1 MKVFQLIF
9 PSFLIK
15 QARYFY
21 IILMLGSSS
30 CSKLICD
37 EFPPF
42 EPVPAIN
49 AILVPGRNVN
59 VHVSQVEA
67 IDDTP
72 PLHINEAL
80 ITLYRN
86 GDSVAEMPLFRSGLY
101 YSHEPIRAG
110 EIYSCSIRIDGF
122 PDLYCKDSIPSNTRV
137 RITDYTN
144 TAKVNEEGGYNA
156 GVTIEFQDDPT
167 TEDYYEVIID
177 KRTEYS
183 RYSVYAFDET
193 SEVLLNEGLE
203 PYFTESLVFSDEL
216 MEESNISMTLD
227 FEGTNNRKCYYNDSC
242 VFKVFEHALIVELR
256 HVSREYYMFKKD
268 FYFYEKNL
276 YTQFTE
282 GTSTAF
288 SLYSNIENGL
298 GIFAGFTASVDS
310 IWVPDAIIPAK

>member
-30 CSKLICD
+30 CSMLISD

-42 EPVPAIN
+42 EPVPVIN

-59 VHVSQVEA
+59 VHVSQVET

-101 YSHEPIRAG
+101 YSHEPVRAG

-156 GVTIEFQDDPT
+156 GVTIEFQD
-167 TEDYYEVIID
+167 EKAQKV
-177 KRTEYS
+177 
-183 RYSVYAFDET
+183 VVT
-193 SEVLLNEGLE
+193 SEPDV
-203 PYFTESLVFSDEL
+203 
-216 MEESNISMTLD
+216 
-227 FEGTNNRKCYYNDSC
+227 
-242 VFKVFEHALIVELR
+242 A
-256 HVSREYYMFKKD
+256 
-268 FYFYEKNL
+268 
-276 YTQFTE
+276 
-282 GTSTAF
+282 
-288 SLYSNIENGL
+288 
-298 GIFAGFTASVDS
+298 AGKF
-310 IWVPDAIIPAK
+310 IP